1 MQKCLS
7 LPLWNVSKHK
17 QALLKETYQDFLSLI
32 REHRAV
38 ASRATT
44 NTELHHLTYKT
55 MRERGIAAQLIEQA
69 RTIAWKGRKN
79 GEPQK
84 CTVRFDKRLFSLS
97 ETKRG
102 NPVLSLRLM
111 RKRIGLPMVMYER
124 IKQHLEQGWQLT
136 SVLMTKNLNFY
147 LTMNKDDPP
156 VQHAENILGIDV
168 NASKIAVS
176 IVSKEDRI
184 LKQLYL
190 GKQIGSTQY
199 EFEER
204 RAKLQQYRD
213 TITPSKAGL
222 KLKQL
227 SGRQRRYV
235 RTNIWQLANDIVRRL
250 AKQYNA
256 KKIAIEALKHLR
268 SRKKG
273 QTSKQSRRKVN
284 RIPYG
289 LLKHCLTSV
298 CQREGVELVPVN
310 PKHTS
315 QECQKC
321 QYTSKKNW
329 IGYKLFR
336 CERCGFESN
345 RDRNASVNIAAR
357 ASQFSHPR
365 QMQVLAQISGGDA
378 ASVNRHRLK
387 GEDRVESLESVTY
400 PSFRPPDLSGGS

>member
-1 MQKCLS
+1 MPISPIVESIKAQTD
-7 LPLWNVSKHK
+7 VTE
-17 QALLKETYQDFLSLI
+17 ETYQEFLSLI
-32 REHRAV
+32 HEHRVV

-44 NTELHHLTYKT
+44 NTELHHLTYKAV
-55 MRERGIAAQLIEQA
+55 RERGIAAQLMEQA
-69 RTIAWKGRKN
+69 RTIAWKNRKQ
-79 GEPQK
+79 GMPKK
-84 CTVRFDKRLFSLS
+84 CIVRFDKRLFSLS

-102 NPVLSLRLM
+102 NPVLSLGLM
-111 RKRIGLPMVMYER
+111 RKRIGLPIVLYER
-124 IKQHLEQGWQLT
+124 IKEHLKQGWQLT

-147 LTMNKDDPP
+147 LTLSRDDPQIQ
-156 VQHAENILGIDV
+156 QHAENILGIDV

-176 IVSKEDRI
+176 IVSGRNGI

-213 TITPSKAGL
+213 TITSSKAGL
-222 KLKQL
+222 KLKKL
-227 SGRQRRYV
+227 SGKQRRYV
-235 RTNIWQLANDIVRRL
+235 RTNVWMLANQIVRL

-256 KKIAIEALKHLR
+256 KIISIEALKHLR
-268 SRKKG
+268 RKKG
-273 QTSKQSRRKVN
+273 RKKMSKQSRRKVN

-298 CQREGVELVPVN
+298 CARDGVELVLVN

-321 QYTSKKNW
+321 HHISKKNLV
-329 IGYKLFR
+329 GYKLFH
-336 CERCGFESN
+336 CEKCGFECN

-357 ASQFSHPR
+357 ANQFSMHPR
-365 QMQVLAQISGGDA
+365 QVQKVLAQVSGGDA
-378 ASVNRHRLK
+378 AVNRHGLK
-387 GEDRVESLESVTY
+387 DEGSVKSPEGVSY
-400 PSFRPPDLSGGS
+400 QSFRPPDLSGGS